1 MSYDLIC
8 TYCISNF
15 KIKKERRKMMA
26 SYDNRIETPLCLST
40 QHWVL
45 IQSLQKNQSTLIIQ
59 SKCYNKN
66 RKNQPRT
73 VQYLIWED
81 YLIAVDKDNEQLS
94 WGKLLGYST
103 KAVYSNIG
111 LTVWRNELT
120 RQKNLI
126 TKMSRLM
133 NKLPA

>member
-1 MSYDLIC
+1 
-8 TYCISNF
+8 
-15 KIKKERRKMMA
+15 MMA

-120 RQKNLI
+120 RQKILI